1 MMMMMMITMMMMM
14 MLMVVVPR
22 MLMIMMIVMKE
33 LVMLMTMTKAM
44 RMVMYPILGMKP
56 FGTSEIA
63 VVQRK
68 NFASGK
74 KRGDTHRKMGYPREG
89 YFFFLSSYTLHSLLS
104 PPLGN
109 TLNSRIT
116 VMSILLITI
125 IIIVRLWS

>member
-1 MMMMMMITMMMMM
+1 MMLKIMLKMMMMMMMMMTMMVTMLMM
-14 MLMVVVPR
+14 MLIVVVPR

-44 RMVMYPILGMKP
+44 RMVMYPILGTKP

-89 YFFFLSSYTLHSLLS
+89 YIFFYHHIPCTAYYR
-104 PPLGN
+104 PP
-109 TLNSRIT
+109 
-116 VMSILLITI
+116 
-125 IIIVRLWS
+125 

>member
-1 MMMMMMITMMMMM
+1 MMMMMITMMMMM

-22 MLMIMMIVMKE
+22 LLMIMMIVMKE

-44 RMVMYPILGMKP
+44 RMVMYPILGTKP

-74 KRGDTHRKMGYPREG
+74 KRGDTRERDNV
-89 YFFFLSSYTLHSLLS
+89 FLSSYTLHSLLL

-109 TLNSRIT
+109 TFNSRIT

-125 IIIVRLWS
+125 IVIVRLRS

>member
-14 MLMVVVPR
+14 MLIVVVPR

-44 RMVMYPILGMKP
+44 RMVMYPILGTKP

-89 YFFFLSSYTLHSLLS
+89 YFFLSSYTLHSLLS
-104 PPLGN
+104 PPLRKHFEQRN
-109 TLNSRIT
+109 NSDVDT
-116 VMSILLITI
+116 ADNHNYYC
-125 IIIVRLWS
+125 